1 MNRIKLIAY
10 KIKNQIL
17 PKQITSKEY
26 IDYLQTM
33 GIDIGKG
40 THFFSP
46 YTTNIDIQRPWML
59 KIGEYCKITSGVIVL
74 AHDYSRSVIRRKY
87 GEIIGEAKETVIGNN
102 VFIGMNSIIC
112 MGSHIGNNVIVGAGS
127 VIVGDIPDNSVVGG
141 VPGRIICSL
150 ENYYNKR
157 KSKTLDEA
165 VLYYNNYCKKYNRK
179 PSESE
184 MGPFFPLFMKRDLN
198 ALREK
203 KIFTALSGDNEA
215 EILDVFMDSAPV
227 FDSYQDFICFAETQ
241 SK

>member
-26 IDYLQTM
+26 VDYLQTM

-46 YTTNIDIQRPWML
+46 YTTNIDTQRPWML
-59 KIGEYCKITSGVIVL
+59 KIGEYCKITSGVIIL

-87 GEIIGEAKETVIGNN
+87 GEIVGEARDTVIGNN

-127 VIVGDIPDNSVVGG
+127 VIAGDIPDNSVVGG
-141 VPGRIICSL
+141 CQDELSVRLKII
-150 ENYYNKR
+150 
-157 KSKTLDEA
+157 
-165 VLYYNNYCKKYNRK
+165 
-179 PSESE
+179 
-184 MGPFFPLFMKRDLN
+184 MI
-198 ALREK
+198 REK
-203 KIFTALSGDNEA
+203 IECLTKRFFIIISIAKSIIGNQLKLRWDLFFRCLCNE
-215 EILDVFMDSAPV
+215 I
-227 FDSYQDFICFAETQ
+227 
-241 SK
+241 

>member
-1 MNRIKLIAY
+1 MNKIELIAY

-26 IDYLQTM
+26 VDYLQTM

-59 KIGEYCKITSGVIVL
+59 KIGEYCKITSGVIIL
-74 AHDYSRSVIRRKY
+74 AHDYSRSVIRRRY
-87 GEIIGEAKETVIGNN
+87 GEIVGEAKETVIGNN

-127 VIVGDIPDNSVVGG
+127 VITGNIPDDSVVGG
-141 VPGRIICSL
+141 TPGRILCSL
-150 ENYYNKR
+150 ETYYNKR
-157 KSKTLDEA
+157 KNETIDAA
-165 VLYYNNYCKKYNRK
+165 VLYYNNYCKKNHRR
-179 PSESE
+179 PTEHE

-198 ALREK
+198 SLREK
-203 KIFTALSGDNEA
+203 RIFTALSGDNEA
-215 EILDVFMDSAPV
+215 EILDAFMDSAPA
-227 FDSYQDFICFAETQ
+227 FNSYEDFICFVEAQ